1 MSVKSQRHNGG
12 GWAVEHSE
20 GTDYAPDC
28 INLDAGSSESDLRPF
43 DADFDELLSELVQIG
58 VTHEGAEVFRIYRV
72 EGVFYRETHYGVWS
86 RWGYGEDLLEA
97 KECMEEDW

>member
-1 MSVKSQRHNGG
+1 MSNKSQKHTGG
-12 GWAVEHSE
+12 GWAVEHAE

-28 INLDAGSSESDLRPF
+28 LQLEASSQETDLRPF
-43 DADFDELLSELVQIG
+43 DEGYDAILSELVERE
-58 VTHEGAEVFRIYRV
+58 VTHEDAEIYRIYRV
-72 EGVFYRETHYGVWS
+72 DGVFYREMHYGVWS